1 MNLTLRTPATLLGLL
16 LASAA
21 ATADPSI
28 APGLW
33 EHRMA
38 MKSSDPRLEKQ
49 MAEAQRAMAA
59 MPPEQRRMMEQM
71 MAQQG
76 IGMGAVGGPG
86 GGMTMKICITP
97 EQAAKQEL
105 PPPGERC
112 THRITGRTAN
122 SLKFAVECPAEQ
134 ARGEGET
141 VFSGNK
147 AYDGRF
153 TMQRQNGG
161 ATETMQ
167 MQVQARWLGADC
179 GSIRPMK

>member
-1 MNLTLRTPATLLGLL
+1 MTVLPRLATPWVLLFAALPA
-16 LASAA
+16 LAN
-21 ATADPSI
+21 PGI

-33 EHRMA
+33 EQRMA
-38 MKSSDPRLEKQ
+38 MQGGDPRIAKQLE
-49 MAEAQRAMAA
+49 EAQRAMAS
-59 MPPEQRRMMEQM
+59 MPPEQRKMMEQM
-71 MAQQG
+71 MAQHGVG
-76 IGMGAVGGPG
+76 IGAGSGGPG
-86 GGMTMKICITP
+86 MTLKICISP

-147 AYDGRF
+147 AYEGRF
-153 TMQRQNGG
+153 RMERNKGG
-161 ATETMQ
+161 ATETMN
-167 MQVQARWLGADC
+167 MQVNARWLGADC
-179 GSIRPMK
+179 GAIKPMK

>member
-1 MNLTLRTPATLLGLL
+1 MNNVPRLAATLGLL
-16 LASAA
+16 LAAVPA
-21 ATADPSI
+21 LANPGI

-33 EHRMA
+33 EQRMSMQGGDPRMA
-38 MKSSDPRLEKQ
+38 KKLE
-49 MAEAQRAMAA
+49 EAQRAMAN
-59 MPPEQRRMMEQM
+59 MPPEQRKMMEQM
-71 MAQQG
+71 MAQHG
-76 IGMGAVGGPG
+76 VSVGAGAGGPG
-86 GGMTMKICITP
+86 MTLKICITP

-141 VFSGNK
+141 VFAGNK

-153 TMQRQNGG
+153 RMERNKGG
-161 ATETMQ
+161 TAEIVD
-167 MQVQARWLGADC
+167 MQVNARWVSADC
-179 GSIRPMK
+179 GAIKPAK